1 VAAKMLE
8 SPVLSGICRSA
19 AVALAS
25 KSTKWAN
32 QAIPGANNLTK
43 TMPSDSDYRR
53 GGASPRR
60 HSRLTT
66 AIRW

>member
-1 VAAKMLE
+1 MLE

-19 AVALAS
+19 TVVALAN

-43 TMPSDSDYRR
+43 TTPSDSDYRC
-53 GGASPRR
+53 GGASPRP
-60 HSRLTT
+60 LAT